1 MTDGHRS
8 ASRQPIRGVI
18 DTIPTATSTDRHAWR
33 ASSARAFSARVKVGF
48 RPELGRDDAIQ
59 LACRSLWEA
68 ADADSATGGPDVVR
82 GIYPVVAAID
92 VDGWERI
99 DDDDLAGRF
108 DTIREEASNR

>member
-1 MTDGHRS
+1 M
-8 ASRQPIRGVI
+8 
-18 DTIPTATSTDRHAWR
+18 
-33 ASSARAFSARVKVGF
+33 KVGYQ
-48 RPELGRDDAIQ
+48 PELSRDDALQ

-99 DDDDLAGRF
+99 DDDDLLTRF
-108 DTIREEASNR
+108 DSIREEASHR